1 MNGVLLGVI
10 ASSGPVTPSDSDPFF
25 SDVVL
30 LNHMDSLDGGGDFVS
45 VVGPNGELING
56 SVRVTSGQKF
66 GVSALRV
73 DGAGDRLEFDNGIF
87 DGLIGWDGS
96 WTIEFWFNL
105 DSVLSA
111 QSLFVHR
118 PQYAARGLAIFID
131 SGSYNFMAGDD
142 DILEWESE
150 ITGGTATTGYHHCAM
165 TFDKSTN
172 TYRGFIDGLMIGFAV
187 WSGSMFEGN
196 NASWCVGSG
205 GSVGSDAASSV
216 GVFDEIRITAA
227 CRYTSSFTQPS
238 LPFPNS

>member
-1 MNGVLLGVI
+1 MHPAIIGVI
-10 ASSGPVTPSDSDPFF
+10 ASSGPVTPSGSDPFF

-30 LNHMDSLDGGGDFVS
+30 LNHMEALDGGGDFIS
-45 VVGPNGELING
+45 EVGPNGELIG
-56 SVRVTSGQKF
+56 ASRVTSGQKF

-105 DSVLSA
+105 DSVSGP
-111 QSLFVHR
+111 QVLFDHR
-118 PQYAARGLAIFID
+118 PQLAARGLAIFID
-131 SGSYNFMAGDD
+131 SGSYNFMTGDD
-142 DILEWESE
+142 NILGWESE

-172 TYRGFIDGLMIGFAV
+172 TYRGFIDGVEIGSAV

-196 NASWCVGSG
+196 DASWCVGSG
-205 GSVGSDAASSV
+205 GSVGSDSFSSV

-227 CRYTSSFTQPS
+227 CRYTSSFTPPL
-238 LPFPNS
+238 LPFPDS